1 MDTRGRR
8 VVETTTSAAFVVPP
22 TPPSSASK
30 STGRRSP
37 SPETSTEYFP
47 LGKRRFPSTVTRT
60 RACSSSPMGKIV
72 TSPMIS
78 RSGSPMKRNRI
89 TRGTFFSLETAAAVA
104 VHSPRGMSM
113 VEGGLCPR
121 VHGSRRGYQVYR
133 NVSQVRGCPGRTLV
147 RKTVSFMAMDRS
159 CGHPLGEFRLVKS
172 VKLDSIENVGV
183 FVKDLKSARQ
193 FYTRKV
199 GLVLR

>member
-1 MDTRGRR
+1 MDTRGRI
-8 VVETTTSAAFVVPP
+8 VVATLTSAAFVVPP
-22 TPPSSASK
+22 TPPSSASN

-60 RACSSSPMGKIV
+60 RECSSSPMGKIV

-89 TRGTFFSLETAAAVA
+89 TRGTFFSLETAVGVA
-104 VHSPRGMSM
+104 VHSPRGTSM
-113 VEGGLCPR
+113 VEGGLFPR
-121 VHGSRRGYQVYR
+121 VHGPRRGHQVYR
-133 NVSQVRGCPGRTLV
+133 NVSQVSGCPGRTLV
-147 RKTVSFMAMDRS
+147 RRTVSFMAMDRS
-159 CGHPLGEFRLVKS
+159 CGHPLGESRL

-183 FVKDLKSARQ
+183 FVKDLKSAKQ